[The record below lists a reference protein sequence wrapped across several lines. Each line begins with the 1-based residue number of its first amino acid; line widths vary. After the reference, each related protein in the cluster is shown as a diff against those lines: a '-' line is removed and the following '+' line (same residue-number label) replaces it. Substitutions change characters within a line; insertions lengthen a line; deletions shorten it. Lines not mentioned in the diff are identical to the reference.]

1 MLETIKIKSD
11 TELGYRLINKEDFD
25 SKVHIT
31 FETEEDKVTLPK
43 TRKPKA

>member
-11 TELGYRLINKEDFD
+11 TELGYRLINKDEFD
-25 SKVHIT
+25 SEVHT
-31 FETEEDKVTLPK
+31 VFETEDDKVTLSK